1 MDPEIWTAVSM
12 KLMHNILSSS
22 GKPWVIHPSG
32 QQPVYFNYN
41 PVGDN
46 TKVYSSLPN
55 DWERTYTIM
64 LP

>member
-1 MDPEIWTAVSM
+1 M